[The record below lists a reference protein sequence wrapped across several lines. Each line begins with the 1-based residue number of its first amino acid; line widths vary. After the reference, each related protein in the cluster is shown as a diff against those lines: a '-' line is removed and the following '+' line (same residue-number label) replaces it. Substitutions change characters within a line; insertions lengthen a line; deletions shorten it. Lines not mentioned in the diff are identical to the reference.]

1 MYRYTM
7 WPGVY
12 NFKDEV
18 ALFIL
23 YLKDQYRDL
32 VTKIKRAEDT
42 IVEQ

>member
-12 NFKDEV
+12 SFKDEV
-18 ALFIL
+18 SLFIL

-32 VTKIKRAEDT
+32 VKKIKRAEDT
-42 IVEQ
+42 IEEQ